1 MIQPR
6 WPQPDAL
13 VEPPPSQT
21 PRLGRFPSC
30 VTASSACRC
39 AHGGYGSW
47 PFHSHASCPPRHGSS
62 LLWGRGPPSVDGAA
76 GLGAGGRRRPPR
88 GCRPPRRR
96 AGSRAEQ
103 VQRLPSLTLPPMTA
117 ARRAARTDAPPPSS
131 AQQTRGTA
139 EPSLRSRI
147 QADAALGP
155 FPIGSLHLLK
165 APACQRSS

>member
-117 ARRAARTDAPPPSS
+117 ARRAARTDAPPPSAPS
-131 AQQTRGTA
+131 RHAGPLSPLSEAGFRLTRLLV
-139 EPSLRSRI
+139 PSPS
-147 QADAALGP
+147 GP
-155 FPIGSLHLLK
+155 SIS
-165 APACQRSS
+165 